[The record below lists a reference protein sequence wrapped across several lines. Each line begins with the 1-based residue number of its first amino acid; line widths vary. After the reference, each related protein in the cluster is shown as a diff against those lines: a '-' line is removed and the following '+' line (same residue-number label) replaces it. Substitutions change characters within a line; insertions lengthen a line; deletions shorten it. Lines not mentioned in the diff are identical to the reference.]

1 MSKQAV
7 HSLVVRFNKLPE
19 GSLEKD
25 RIRLIIQREMENFLK
40 SVNPVFAI
48 S

>member
-7 HSLVVRFNKLPE
+7 HSLVIRFNKLPE

-25 RIRLIIQREMENFLK
+25 RIRVIIQREMEIFLK
-40 SVNPVFAI
+40 SDIPVFTI